1 MRGSRRFSL
10 RATSMLAL
18 LAVCSTAGALLGI
31 PAAPA
36 AGSTRSLRAQIA
48 RTISG
53 ADEAHLHLV
62 RQHEEVLSEE
72 GAATG
77 ALPGHM
83 RAELNVQPTAL
94 SGRCTIYTSGGSITG
109 EGHATPRGTGRY
121 QSFHGTLVIIK
132 GTGRYKGIHGRA
144 GLYGTFD
151 RRSYALVVQTTGTL
165 SY

>member
-1 MRGSRRFSL
+1 MRDSRRFNS
-10 RATSMLAL
+10 RAASALAL
-18 LAVCSTAGALLGI
+18 LVCSGALGLLSAPTATATR
-31 PAAPA
+31 PARP
-36 AGSTRSLRAQIA
+36 RVQIA

-53 ADEAHLHLV
+53 ADTAHLHLV
-62 RQHEEVLSEE
+62 RQHEEVLAEE

-77 ALPGHM
+77 SLPGHM

-94 SGRCTIYTSGGSITG
+94 SGRCTIYTNGGSITG
-109 EGHATPRGTGRY
+109 EGRATPNGAQRY
-121 QSFHGTLVIIK
+121 QSFHGSLVIVK

-151 RRSYALVVQTTGTL
+151 RRTYALVVQTTGTL